1 MEGGSS
7 SRRAREM
14 QLQVVA
20 GQMQQHQEQQQWQQQ
35 HRRGY
40 SMSSSARRE
49 KVDEDLA
56 LFQDMRKREHTHYLH
71 PDPNDGETGR
81 PTHKHC
87 LEQFLMKKECRA
99 LQGIKAH

>member
-20 GQMQQHQEQQQWQQQ
+20 GQMQQHQDQQQWQQQ

-81 PTHKHC
+81 PHPQT
-87 LEQFLMKKECRA
+87 LS
-99 LQGIKAH
+99 